1 MIAGIGFRTAATMDS
16 VLDALERA
24 GATDCRRLAL
34 PQDNLH
40 HTAATALR
48 EAGYL
53 LIPIAPHAMSAQS
66 TLSESA
72 ASRAARGTGSVAE
85 ACALA
90 AAGAGGRLAGARA
103 ISGDRMATA
112 ALAVTGDIP

>member
-1 MIAGIGFRTAATMDS
+1 MIAGIGFRGAATMAS

-24 GATDCRRLAL
+24 GARGCHRLAL
-34 PQDNLH
+34 PQDKLRQP
-40 HTAATALR
+40 AALALC

-53 LIPIAPHAMSAQS
+53 LIPIAPQAMSAQS
-66 TLSESA
+66 TLSDGPV
-72 ASRAARGTGSVAE
+72 SRAARGTGSVAE

-90 AAGAGGRLAGARA
+90 AAGAGARLAGPRA